1 MFTDLTPLYPLL
13 FPFLLVLFR
22 VLGLFVFVPVFSNS
36 AIPTN
41 IKVLLALAITFC
53 VWNVVP
59 HMTNT
64 PDTLIGLTVA
74 IIGEMSVGLLIG
86 MLVAAVFAGV
96 QLGAHLIS
104 QQMGL
109 GLANVYDPSFEDQS
123 TVIEQVAFW
132 IALVAF
138 LSMGG
143 HREILNAIVYSYRAI
158 PMGNGGISSDMV
170 LAAICGSME
179 TAMHAAMRVAMP
191 GLVAFFIAT
200 LTAGL
205 MSRAMPQMN
214 MMTVGVH
221 INLIIG
227 FFMVMSG
234 MVGWA
239 MVSKAS
245 FHAMFELLGH
255 LLG

>member
-1 MFTDLTPLYPLL
+1 
-13 FPFLLVLFR
+13 
-22 VLGLFVFVPVFSNS
+22 
-36 AIPTN
+36 
-41 IKVLLALAITFC
+41 
-53 VWNVVP
+53 
-59 HMTNT
+59 
-64 PDTLIGLTVA
+64 VA
-74 IIGEMSVGLLIG
+74 VIGEMSVGLLIG
-86 MLVAAVFAGV
+86 MLVAGVFSGV

-109 GLANVYDPSFEDQS
+109 GLANIYDPSFEDQS

-143 HREILNAIVYSYRAI
+143 HREILNAIVFSYRAV
-158 PMGNGGISSDMV
+158 PMGNGGISSDMM
-170 LAAICGSME
+170 LAAICGSMQ

-245 FHAMFELLGH
+245 FRAMFQLLGH